1 MESTSTTE
9 KSKST
14 TTVHPLILETR
25 QRYAQLMN
33 LLEQLEPSA
42 KVRELRRL
50 IRTDLY
56 YLLRYVMNRK
66 DMEHPWL
73 MARIREVQNQPD
85 GFLDLWARD
94 HRKST
99 IITYAK
105 TIQDILAS
113 HGNDPLPEWDGI
125 EPTFGILSHT
135 RPIAKS
141 FLRQIK
147 DELEGNETLKAL
159 FPDVLYANPH
169 VEAPRWSEE
178 SGIVVRR
185 KTNPK
190 EATIEAYGLVDG
202 QPIGKHF
209 FVLIYDDV
217 VTLESV
223 NTPEMIAK
231 TTEAWELSSNLGTAN
246 TRIRMIGTRYNFN
259 DTWRAI
265 LEKQSAIP
273 RIYPATED
281 GTPTGT
287 PVLLTQ
293 EQLDKKRRDQ
303 GPYVFSAQMLLNPIA
318 DSKQSFK
325 REWFNNRFRPLEIS
339 WKNMNRVLIVDPAN
353 KKKKTSDFTAMAVL
367 GQADDTNVYVLD
379 YFRDR
384 LSLHERWTELL
395 RLHRKWKPQYV
406 GYEEYG
412 LQADISYIK
421 LEQDRLPYH
430 FAIQELGG
438 KLAKEDRITRLIPI
452 CSLGNLWLPEEL
464 FRTTSDGKTEE
475 QISQLIELEFLAFP
489 VPVHDDGMDVISRYF
504 DVTGFGPAESPDP
517 PPKESDRYNKPPKHN
532 RSWMSA

>member
-1 MESTSTTE
+1 MSTLHPQ
-9 KSKST
+9 
-14 TTVHPLILETR
+14 TVEVR
-25 QRYAQLMN
+25 QHYAQLMS
-33 LLEQLEPSA
+33 LLEQLSPSD
-42 KVRELRRL
+42 KLLQLRRL

-73 MARIREVQNQPD
+73 MARIREVQNHPD

-113 HGNDPLPEWDGI
+113 HGEDPLPEWDGI

-147 DELEGNETLKAL
+147 DELAGNETLKAL
-159 FPDVLYANPH
+159 FPDVLFAKPD

-190 EATIEAYGLVDG
+190 EATVEAYGLVDG

-246 TRIRMIGTRYNFN
+246 TRIRHIGTRYHFN

-265 LEKQSAIP
+265 MEKQSAIP
-273 RIYPATED
+273 RLHPATED
-281 GTPTGT
+281 GTPQGK

-303 GPYVFSAQMLLNPIA
+303 GPYVFSSQMLLNPVA
-318 DSKQSFK
+318 DSKQSFR
-325 REWFNNRFRPLEIS
+325 REWFNNRYNPLEIG
-339 WKNMNRVLIVDPAN
+339 WHNMNRVLIVDPAN
-353 KKKKTSDFTAMAVL
+353 KKKKTSDYTAMAVL
-367 GQADDTNVYVLD
+367 GMADDANVYMLD

-384 LSLHERWTELL
+384 LSLAERATELF

-412 LQADISYIK
+412 LQADIAYIK
-421 LEQDRLPYH
+421 IEQDRLPYH

-438 KLAKEDRITRLIPI
+438 KLAKEDRISRLIPVA
-452 CSLGNLWLPEEL
+452 STGSLWLPEQL
-464 FRTTSDGKTEE
+464 FRTMHDGKTEE
-475 QISQLIELEFLAFP
+475 QIGQLIELEFLAFP
-489 VPVHDDGMDVISRYF
+489 VPVHDDGMDVISRYM
-504 DVTGFGPAESPDP
+504 DVTGFGPAESPDLQRP
-517 PPKESDRYNKPPKHN
+517 DDRYNKPPK
-532 RSWMSA
+532 RGSWMSA

>member
-1 MESTSTTE
+1 MS
-9 KSKST
+9 
-14 TTVHPLILETR
+14 
-25 QRYAQLMN
+25 
-33 LLEQLEPSA
+33 LLERLEPSE
-42 KVRELRRL
+42 KIKHLRHI

-56 YLLRYVMNRK
+56 YLLRYVMSRK

-73 MARIREVQNQPD
+73 MARIREVQTQPD
-85 GFLDLWARD
+85 GFMDLWARD

-113 HGNDPLPEWDGI
+113 HGDDPLPEWDGI

-147 DELEGNETLKAL
+147 DELAGNTTLKAL
-159 FPDVLYANPH
+159 FPDVLFAKPD

-190 EATIEAYGLVDG
+190 EATVEAYGLVDG

-223 NTPEMIAK
+223 NTPEMIQK

-246 TRIRMIGTRYNFN
+246 TRVRMIGTRYHFN

-265 LEKQSAIP
+265 LEKGSAVP
-273 RIYPATED
+273 RLHPATYNGKPD
-281 GTPTGT
+281 GE

-293 EQLDKKRRDQ
+293 EQLNKKRRDQ
-303 GPYVFSAQMLLNPIA
+303 GPYVFSSQMLLNPIA
-318 DSKQSFK
+318 DSKQAFQ
-325 REWFNNRFRPLEIS
+325 RQWFDRRFNPLEIGWQS
-339 WKNMNRVLIVDPAN
+339 MSRCLLADPAN
-353 KKKKTSDFTAMAVL
+353 KKKKTSDYTAMCVIGIAED
-367 GQADDTNVYVLD
+367 ANVYLLD

-384 LSLHERWTELL
+384 LSLGERWAELL
-395 RLHRKWKPQYV
+395 RLHRKWKPQHC

-412 LQADISYIK
+412 LQADISFIK

-430 FAIQELGG
+430 FGITELGG
-438 KLAKEDRITRLIPI
+438 KLAKEDRIGRLIPVAAA
-452 CSLGNLWLPEEL
+452 GNLWLPEQC
-464 FRTTSDGKTEE
+464 FRTTYEGKTEE
-475 QISQLIELEFLAFP
+475 QIQQLIELEFLAFP
-489 VPVHDDGMDVISRYF
+489 VPVHDDGMDCISRYM
-504 DVTGFGPAESPDP
+504 DVPGFSAPDSPDMARP
-517 PPKESDRYNKPPKHN
+517 EDRYNKARN
-532 RSWMSA
+532 QGTWMSR